1 MACKGTH
8 CGSHCTKHTSTYC
21 TAKYRAAR
29 TGNPYEDYYDFPE
42 LSKIADNVTVNDSN
56 VVKHTPTAEYTNY
69 LKAALN
75 AEINDRNTKRGYGIT
90 PISFTDISQKNNL
103 VAKTSTEVLVELKA
117 RINDIINSS
126 MYKTALSK
134 PTGKT
139 TKGDYPTSGGDGLSS
154 TTVLNDTYPVGGII
168 TVAHWSNIRDKILSL
183 MRECLCNG
191 DCGVNSFCGCHNNCG
206 CNYSDERLKEIRA
219 EESVSSLE
227 DFNKIKSKKWVY
239 NLDKEHEHFG
249 PIAQDVE
256 AVYPE
261 AIREDEMG
269 YKMLDQTSMIGLLW
283 GALNKSIDKIND
295 LEARIEELEKK

>member
-8 CGSHCTKHTSTYC
+8 CGSHCTKHTSAYC
-21 TAKYRAAR
+21 ETKYRAPR
-29 TGNPYEDYYDFPE
+29 TGNPYSEYNFPD
-42 LSKIADNVTVNDSN
+42 LVKIPDNVTINDSN
-56 VVKHTPTAEYTNY
+56 KVIYSPTAEYTNK

-75 AEINDRNTKRGYGIT
+75 KEIEDRNSKRGYGIT
-90 PISFTDISQKNNL
+90 PVSFTDVTTNKNTF
-103 VAKTSTEVLVELKA
+103 VAKSSTEILVELKA
-117 RINDIINSS
+117 RINDIVNSS

-154 TTVLNDTYPVGGII
+154 TTVLNDTYTAGSMF
-168 TVAHWSNIRDKILSL
+168 TSAHWNNIRNKILSL

-191 DCGVNSFCGCHNNCG
+191 DCGVNSFCGCHNDCG
-206 CNYSDERLKEIRA
+206 CNYSDERLKEVRA

>member
-1 MACKGTH
+1 MACSG
-8 CGSHCTKHTSTYC
+8 TYC
-21 TAKYRAAR
+21 VNCTSNACAGKYRAAR
-29 TGNPYEDYYDFPE
+29 TGNQYSFPAIGE
-42 LSKIADNVTVNDSN
+42 K
-56 VVKHTPTAEYTNY
+56 PTAAFTNH
-69 LKAALN
+69 LKTALN
-75 AEINDRNTKRGYGIT
+75 QEISARNTKRSYGLT
-90 PISFTDISQKNNL
+90 TVGFTDATAGSHF
-103 VAKTSTEVLVELKA
+103 VAKTSAEVLTELKTRLNA
-117 RINDIINSS
+117 IINSS

-134 PTGKT
+134 ATNQT
-139 TKGDYPTSGGDGLSS
+139 TAGSYPSTGGDGLSS
-154 TTVLNDTYPVGGII
+154 TAVLNDVYTVGSAFKA
-168 TVAHWSNIRDKILSL
+168 AHWTNIRDKILSL

-191 DCGVNSFCGCHNNCG
+191 DCGTNTWCGCHNDCG

-239 NLDKEHEHFG
+239 TLDKEHEHFG

>member
-1 MACKGTH
+1 MACAG
-8 CGSHCTKHTSTYC
+8 TYC
-21 TAKYRAAR
+21 SNCTSNGCAGKYRAPRSGNQYSFPAIGTMPTANFTNHLKTALNQEINAR
-29 TGNPYEDYYDFPE
+29 N
-42 LSKIADNVTVNDSN
+42 SKRSYGLTTVGFTN
-56 VVKHTPTAEYTNY
+56 VVQ
-69 LKAALN
+69 
-75 AEINDRNTKRGYGIT
+75 G
-90 PISFTDISQKNNL
+90 NNF
-103 VAKTSTEVLVELKA
+103 VARSTTEVLVELKNRLNA
-117 RINDIINSS
+117 IITNSKYS
-126 MYKTALSK
+126 SAIAN
-134 PTGKT
+134 
-139 TKGDYPTSGGDGLSS
+139 GGDALSS
-154 TTVLNDTYPVGGII
+154 TTVLNDVYTVGSNF
-168 TVAHWSNIRDKILSL
+168 TAAHWTNIRDKILSL

-191 DCGVNSFCGCHNNCG
+191 DCGANAWCGCHNDCG
-206 CNYSDERLKEIRA
+206 CNYSDERLKEVRA

-239 NLDKEHEHFG
+239 NLDKEHEYFG